1 MNSVAILFYSFL
13 YALMNVTGVTI
24 LKFHIGNSQLNSF
37 SDYMQLLFK
46 PGVILG
52 FSIVF
57 LSALLIFKALS
68 IGKFSIIG
76 PLATGIN
83 FMLTV
88 FVGVMF
94 FNDKLGFQ
102 SYIGLVFILAGI
114 TLISIQA

>member
-24 LKFHIGNSQLNSF
+24 IKFHIGNSQLNAF
-37 SDYMQLLFK
+37 SDYMQLFLK

-57 LSALLIFKALS
+57 LSALVMFKALS

-114 TLISIQA
+114 TLISMQS